1 MIDIWEQVVAGATC
15 RRVLVTCSRG
25 VRRAIGAA
33 CSVKNWKS
41 LRRPLIDLGT
51 QLAPI
56 VATLVERILLT
67 ALVVQRLGVE
77 RFEMWSLILATV
89 TILTLVDLGTRITF
103 SNRMSAAANRG
114 DVARAI
120 LVYRESNTIFLGLG
134 ALIFGLTLVFAFWT
148 PVQQLLGFDRPL
160 DRSEQAVAA
169 CLGLGIAV
177 RMALA
182 NASAVY
188 RVNLA
193 FARGTVIVAASELAR
208 AMAMVVA
215 VIVWPSLLSPAIATA
230 AVSVAAFGILI
241 PIDLARSYGDYKL
254 AFNRP
259 TAISL
264 HRALPESAM
273 FATSYLPNVVLV
285 QIPVMLVGSRSA
297 SGVLAAFVLM
307 RTIAN
312 SLRSLTQS
320 FLGVIG
326 MELGRLESQGRM
338 GELRVAYSRLSLLV
352 SISFGAISGFA
363 WSWGDMLV
371 AWWTGRPELFDSTLL
386 AIMLAPLVITPV
398 AQLTIPFLTYAHRP
412 ERVAASI
419 VAEVLA
425 VILLAFAI
433 PVQSIAM
440 RVSLAISGGEILAL
454 APIAYAS
461 ANQIVGGKLTRFATI
476 NIIVSLGT
484 AGAVGAVVM
493 LVRIWSDSAIGL
505 FCSAF
510 PIAVL
515 VGAPTAL
522 LMVRF
527 VGSMR
532 DSRRNHDMTAPTAP

>member
-1 MIDIWEQVVAGATC
+1 MIARNMPPRPCYLFARRATC
-15 RRVLVTCSRG
+15 ERPRLFRE
-25 VRRAIGAA
+25 
-33 CSVKNWKS
+33 KNWKS
-41 LRRPLIDLGT
+41 MRRPLIDLGA

-56 VATLVERILLT
+56 IATLVERILLT

-77 RFEMWSLILATV
+77 RFEMWSLILAAV
-89 TILTLVDLGTRITF
+89 TILTLVDLGTRVTF
-103 SNRMSAAANRG
+103 SNRMAVAANRG

-134 ALIFGLTLVFAFWT
+134 ALVFGLTLVFAFWT

-169 CLGLGIAV
+169 CLGLSVAV

-215 VIVWPSLLSPAIATA
+215 VIVWPSLVSPAIATA
-230 AVSVAAFGILI
+230 AVSVVAYGILI
-241 PIDLARSYGDYKL
+241 PIDLARSYGRYKL

-259 TAISL
+259 TTISM

-297 SGVLAAFVLM
+297 SGVLAGFVLM

-326 MELGRLESQGRM
+326 MELGRLESQRRM

-352 SISFGAISGFA
+352 SISFGAICGFA
-363 WSWGDMLV
+363 WSWGDLLV
-371 AWWTGRPELFDSTLL
+371 AWWTGRSELFDPTLL

-419 VAEVLA
+419 VAQVLA
-425 VILLAFAI
+425 VVVLAFAI

-440 RVSLAISGGEILAL
+440 RLSLAISGGEILAL

-461 ANQIVGGKLTRFATI
+461 ANQIVGGGLARFATI
-476 NIIVSLGT
+476 NMVASLGT

-493 LVRIWSDSAIGL
+493 LVRIWSVSAIGL
-505 FCSAF
+505 FCSAI
-510 PIAVL
+510 PIAML

-532 DSRRNHDMTAPTAP
+532 VSRRGHEMAAAIAP